1 MPVCKDCGKDL
12 GFWRSANGRCIECEN
27 EIENRRVLQADEAA
41 LMKARPLSDAAKA
54 VTLTTETHVGPVER
68 LGIVASEVVLGMHL
82 FKDIAAAFRDTF
94 GGRSKGVQRTLGD
107 ARTMALDDIRE
118 QAAELGATAV
128 VAISIDYHSIQTS
141 NVTNMFLVAISG
153 TAVDGM
159 GVD

>member
-1 MPVCKDCGKDL
+1 
-12 GFWRSANGRCIECEN
+12 
-27 EIENRRVLQADEAA
+27 
-41 LMKARPLSDAAKA
+41 
-54 VTLTTETHVGPVER
+54 
-68 LGIVASEVVLGMHL
+68 
-82 FKDIAAAFRDTF
+82 
-94 GGRSKGVQRTLGD
+94 
-107 ARTMALDDIRE
+107 MALDDIRE